1 VCQPAETV
9 PPIQYYFPE
18 DKMLINEN
26 QGRKDHIHK
35 FSITSQNHKLLNNKD
50 TFANDLD
57 DGLS

>member
-1 VCQPAETV
+1 
-9 PPIQYYFPE
+9 
-18 DKMLINEN
+18 MLINEN